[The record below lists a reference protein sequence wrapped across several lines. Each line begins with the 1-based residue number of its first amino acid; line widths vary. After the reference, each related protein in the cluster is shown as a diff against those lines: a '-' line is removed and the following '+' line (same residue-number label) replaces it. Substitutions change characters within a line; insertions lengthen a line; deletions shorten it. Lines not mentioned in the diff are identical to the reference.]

1 MRRLPLG
8 SPNGLPSPPR
18 QVDPSRELG
27 DLADLAFG
35 RPVRGEGRHPPDAA
49 GADDGGGDRF
59 GKRMPHDEADAAR
72 PAVLQ
77 EGMGAPGGIRPG
89 DDLLLRRGST
99 GNWARAASSTV
110 TWSAA
115 VPEPALPG
123 RKIPAKGSPVASRN
137 ASKG

>member
-1 MRRLPLG
+1 
-8 SPNGLPSPPR
+8 
-18 QVDPSRELG
+18 
-27 DLADLAFG
+27 
-35 RPVRGEGRHPPDAA
+35 
-49 GADDGGGDRF
+49 
-59 GKRMPHDEADAAR
+59 MPHDEADPAR

-77 EGMGAPGGIRPG
+77 EGMGAAGRIRPR
-89 DDLLLRRGST
+89 DDLLLRRIHRKLGE
-99 GNWARAASSTV
+99 GGVQHV